1 MVTPV
6 MLETYKSTTLKK
18 FNVDDQIIFLTM
30 NWDSKI
36 RIGRVMKV
44 NTQFTFPGYEE
55 YRVLASNGK
64 EYTVRPQDIVVEGS
78 PVKLVTLNY
87 KFEANEKNYFKR

>member
-6 MLETYKSTTLKK
+6 MLETYNSTEDKK
-18 FNVDDQIIFLTM
+18 FNVDDQIMFLTM
-30 NWDSKI
+30 GWESNI
-36 RIGRVMKV
+36 RIGRVIKV
-44 NTQFTFPGYEE
+44 NTEFTFPSYQE

-64 EYTVRPQDIVVEGS
+64 VYTVRPQDIVVEGS